1 MKKQIKIYKI
11 KGNPNNPRIIKDA
24 KFLALVK
31 SIKEFPEMLE
41 LRPIIVDENMMV
53 LGGNMRWKAAK
64 EIGIKEVWIDT
75 AEGFTKEQKDQF
87 VIKDNVTYGEW
98 DWTMLANEWDSTE
111 LTDWNLDVWQNQD
124 DVTNKV
130 NAGDENSE
138 WIGMPEFEGKEDTL
152 KIIIHFDKEK
162 DREEFNQKHKLEITT
177 KLSKTWTTTYP
188 FKERQD
194 LKSLKYD

>member
-1 MKKQIKIYKI
+1 MKQKIKIYKI
-11 KGNPNNPRIIKDA
+11 KGNPNNPRLIKDA

-41 LRPIIVDENMMV
+41 LRPIIVDENYMV

-64 EIGIKEVWIDT
+64 EIGLKDVWIDV

-98 DWTMLANEWDSTE
+98 DWTMLANDWDSTE
-111 LTDWNLDVWQNQD
+111 LTDWSLDVWQNQD

-130 NAGDENSE
+130 NRGDENSE
-138 WIGMPEFEGKEDTL
+138 WVGMPEFEGKEDTY
-152 KIIIHFDKEK
+152 KIIIHFENEK
-162 DREEFNQKHKLEITT
+162 DREDFNQKHKIEITK
-177 KLSKTWTTTYP
+177 KLSKSWTTTYP